1 MSFASGFKLVRA
13 CLGCQEAFKLKRIT
27 CSFNLFVLY
36 ASGDTRR
43 MWETS
48 WASFYPDESVTCSKE
63 KPTKDDR
70 SEAGCCARVLPRV
83 TSVEP
88 QVVVPSPK
96 KSVSGAPFPIPNS
109 NNTPIRIVDM
119 VTCLRLCYVALLKG
133 KNKVPI

>member
-1 MSFASGFKLVRA
+1 MPRETPGGCGKRLGQAFTLTSPLHAPKKSQQRTIEVKQDAAS
-13 CLGCQEAFKLKRIT
+13 
-27 CSFNLFVLY
+27 
-36 ASGDTRR
+36 
-43 MWETS
+43 
-48 WASFYPDESVTCSKE
+48 
-63 KPTKDDR
+63 
-70 SEAGCCARVLPRV
+70 RVLPRV

-109 NNTPIRIVDM
+109 NNTLTRIVDM